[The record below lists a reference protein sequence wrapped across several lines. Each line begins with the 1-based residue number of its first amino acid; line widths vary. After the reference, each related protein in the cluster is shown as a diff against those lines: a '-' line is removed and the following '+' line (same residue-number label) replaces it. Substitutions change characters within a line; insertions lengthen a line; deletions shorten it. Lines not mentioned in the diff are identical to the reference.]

1 MPFINGV
8 VRGTLIICILPLPS
22 ELAIYYFAFIL
33 VKHSFKKKK
42 KSWLLF
48 LFEKEMKPNM
58 QEDMTIPPPRGMG
71 QATLAKP

>member
-42 KSWLLF
+42 CWLLF
-48 LFEKEMKPNM
+48 LFEKEIKPNV
-58 QEDMTIPPPRGMG
+58 QEAMAIPPPRAPC
-71 QATLAKP
+71 QAAPAEP